1 MSKTDETDDDNKQ
14 ITLAIKILRS
24 NIRKQSFT
32 VFIENNYWE
41 SFEKSNKHTHTHTHT
56 HRHTHSR
63 SASAKTFPRDL
74 SESFKDPIPTS
85 FLAGNSSSTHF
96 VIK

>member
-24 NIRKQSFT
+24 NIRKQPFT

-41 SFEKSNKHTHTHTHT
+41 SFEKSNKHKHTHT

-74 SESFKDPIPTS
+74 SESFKDSIPTS

-96 VIK
+96 IIK